1 MDGITQLGGFA
12 MEYEIGEI
20 AARVMIWL
28 MVFALIV
35 EASGGGESNASGAG
49 GRNVKR
55 RAELM

>member
-1 MDGITQLGGFA
+1 

>member
-12 MEYEIGEI
+12 MEYEIGEV

-35 EASGGGESNASGAG
+35 EASGGGESNARG
-49 GRNVKR
+49 GGVRSATR
-55 RAELM
+55 RAEMM